1 MTKPNGKQKSWVWK
15 KRKAEVEEFSKLITN
30 LREEHDIKSRCC
42 ELCGKTHAK
51 AFYSSIFLIV
61 IHHNTEFETYDLYL
75 ICLGKLSVEKNV
87 KIFRIFWEFQRTLF
101 QSSMWRIF
109 NFNAIITMQN
119 YYSLQGPKTSRKSTI
134 EEVQQQQKKFNCKI
148 LETLTSKENSTY
160 AFKLAK
166 IINNSQCFFQRK

>member
-1 MTKPNGKQKSWVWK
+1 MTKPNGKRKSWVVW

-42 ELCGKTHAK
+42 ELCGKIHAK

-61 IHHNTEFETYDLYL
+61 IHHNTEFETHNLYL
-75 ICLGKLSVEKNV
+75 ICLRKLPFLKREKIQN
-87 KIFRIFWEFQRTLF
+87 FWESQRTLF

>member
-1 MTKPNGKQKSWVWK
+1 MTKPNGKQKSWVVWK

-30 LREEHDIKSRCC
+30 LRGKHDIKSRCC
-42 ELCGKTHAK
+42 ELCGKIHAK

-61 IHHNTEFETYDLYL
+61 IHHNTEFETHNLYL
-75 ICLGKLSVEKNV
+75 ICLRKLPFLKREKIQN
-87 KIFRIFWEFQRTLF
+87 FWESQRTLF

-134 EEVQQQQKKFNCKI
+134 EEEEKKFNCKI